1 MAIVQ
6 EAPLHHVDQAENYFD
21 LCLRAAQEFLQT
33 IVVVDDLAT
42 YGKAEE
48 ITNLTMPLS
57 GAAPDADEELE
68 GIDEAEPGSGSALNV
83 AALTDASADLGLTCA
98 VLRPRMEEQHDGTLD
113 RRLTKAAQRADVLVL
128 DWQLNDEP
136 GGEAALRLLSDVADD
151 DQRRPARL
159 RLVCIYTGEPD
170 LGRVCEA
177 VKNELGSAVVRCSE
191 TTETD
196 IWLDCGCMR
205 VVILSKAGGL
215 GSLGEDSPSV
225 VSEDKLP
232 ERLLKEFTHLTAGLV
247 SNVAV
252 TALAAVRQDAHRLLT
267 RFGKSLDPAFLS
279 HRFFEGG
286 AESEE
291 LLVRL
296 VADEIKS
303 VLDGADIRR
312 WTDPQAIRLWGQD
325 NLPQSTVFAAGKAT
339 RTLTKDSLLSVIDGE
354 THYGSLRLADSAKP
368 SESFDLAKVS
378 KSSITHLLVN
388 DPELAAELD
397 YDFARLTCL
406 ARNDALPFPG
416 KRSPILTEGTILRG
430 RIGQELIYVLCAMP
444 LCDTVRIDSPRAFP
458 FVPLKSVGPDNRYNL
473 VALSPEGDR
482 LYLAF
487 SPKNHYDIVRHT
499 FSGDVA
505 GLVRSKR
512 NRTPYGERF
521 VFTASGGRPW
531 IWIAELRFQHAH
543 RKLHDIGAASSR
555 VGLDE
560 SHVLRMAGKD

>member
-6 EAPLHHVDQAENYFD
+6 EAPLHHVDDARNYFD

-33 IVVVDDLAT
+33 IVVVDDRAT

-48 ITNLTMPLS
+48 ISNLTMPLS
-57 GAAPDADEELE
+57 GAAPERGETADEE
-68 GIDEAEPGSGSALNV
+68 IDAELGSGSALDV

-98 VLRPRMEEQHDGTLD
+98 VLRPRTQEQHDGTLD

-136 GGEAALRLLSDVADD
+136 GGEAALRLLSDVAND
-151 DQRRPARL
+151 DQKQPARL
-159 RLVCIYTGEPD
+159 RLVCIYTSEPD
-170 LGRVCEA
+170 LDRVCEA
-177 VKNELGSAVVRCSE
+177 VKNKLGSAVVRCSGS
-191 TTETD
+191 TEKD

-215 GSLGEDSPSV
+215 GSSGKKSSSV
-225 VSEDKLP
+225 VSEEELP
-232 ERLLKEFTHLTAGLV
+232 KRLVREFTHLTAGLV

-279 HRFFEGG
+279 HRFYEGG

-312 WTDPQAIRLWGQD
+312 WTDPQAIRLWGEE
-325 NLPQSTVFAAGKAT
+325 NLPQSASLAAGKTT
-339 RTLTKDSLLSVIDGE
+339 RTLNKDSLLSVIIGE
-354 THYGSLRLADSAKP
+354 DYYGSLRLADSAKP
-368 SESFDLAKVS
+368 SEFFDLGKVS
-378 KSSITHLLVN
+378 KNSITDLLVD

-430 RIGQELIYVLCAMP
+430 RIGQERTYILCAMP
-444 LCDTVRIDSPRAFP
+444 LCDTVRIDNPRAFP
-458 FVPLKSVGPDNRYNL
+458 FVPLKAVGPKDRYSL
-473 VALSPEGDR
+473 VALSPEGNR

-499 FSGDVA
+499 FAGDATGV
-505 GLVRSKR
+505 VRSKR
-512 NRTPYGERF
+512 SKTPYGERF
-521 VFTASGGRPW
+521 VFSATGGRPW
-531 IWIAELRFQHAH
+531 VWIAELRFQHAH

-560 SHVLRMAGKD
+560 SHVLRMAAKD